1 MSNMPDTPH
10 HSAPM
15 RRNRITAIL
24 LAAMIMIADQ
34 AVKFIVT
41 GPLSLQSKGK
51 IELFSFFDLT
61 YAENTGV
68 SGGLLSA
75 GTDLQRWL
83 LVAFTGAVICAVI
96 WWMWTEKLRGDML
109 ALAMVLGGALGNIVD
124 RARLGHVVDYA
135 DLHIGEFRP
144 FLIFNV
150 GDAAISIGVLILIAR
165 ALLLRNKDKATEGQ
179 TNPPASVQ
187 AQDSE
192 AGA

>member
-1 MSNMPDTPH
+1 MTDAIETR
-10 HSAPM
+10 PM
-15 RRNRITAIL
+15 RRNRITAIM
-24 LAAMIMIADQ
+24 LAAFIMIADQ

-41 GPLSLQSKGK
+41 GPLALMSKRN
-51 IELFSFFDLT
+51 IEILPFFDLT

-75 GTDLQRWL
+75 ETDMGRWL

-135 DLHIGEFRP
+135 DLHFGEFRP

-165 ALLLRNKDKATEGQ
+165 ALLLRNKDASSSGEVAAAEKA
-179 TNPPASVQ
+179 PAVQ
-187 AQDSE
+187 ANDSE
-192 AGA
+192 SAA

>member
-1 MSNMPDTPH
+1 MTDAIETR
-10 HSAPM
+10 PM
-15 RRNRITAIL
+15 RRNRITAIM
-24 LAAMIMIADQ
+24 LAAFIMIADQ

-41 GPLSLQSKGK
+41 GPLALMSKRN
-51 IELFSFFDLT
+51 IEILPFFDLT

-75 GTDLQRWL
+75 ETDMGRWL

-135 DLHIGEFRP
+135 DLHFGEFRP

-165 ALLLRNKDKATEGQ
+165 ALLLRNKGTSSSGEDAAAEKT
-179 TNPPASVQ
+179 PAVQ
-187 AQDSE
+187 ANDSE
-192 AGA
+192 SAA